1 MCVQGCVCS
10 IKLPSPCLKRDGAER
25 ARVTNEAV
33 EQKDKK
39 AARTGLSQ
47 KGGRKIIKAK
57 RENYPVKMM
66 KTGQLFCE
74 KGVNYYKGSE
84 LEAQTRLIG
93 TVCL

>member
-39 AARTGLSQ
+39 AARTGRSQ
-47 KGGRKIIKAK
+47 KGGTGNNQSKKGK
-57 RENYPVKMM
+57 LSGEDDENRSVV
-66 KTGQLFCE
+66 L
-74 KGVNYYKGSE
+74 
-84 LEAQTRLIG
+84 
-93 TVCL
+93 